1 MRLILPAVL
10 LAAAPSFAHSLM
22 VSPAP
27 RSDESGITDAPCGS
41 APHVA
46 PVRYRPG
53 QKVMVRWNV
62 LQPHADPPES
72 GRLRIAFSPG
82 NDEGF
87 SNPANVLLEVHEMG
101 GPGSGEVTLPT
112 TPCTGCSLRFGQMFT
127 NGAGYYSCADIVIE
141 GEPVDAGTAIVP
153 PEPEPRPQPPPPEPQ
168 PGPKPVEAEARPRPE
183 RLEGTVGCT
192 SSGAGLL
199 GLLALAIRI
208 SRRDMKRS
216 RRLTMRLSF
225 AAVLLLITAACT
237 PESEPL
243 PIAMRPAGGAGGA
256 GGGAGGGAT
265 AGGAGGGSI
274 EGPGGGGGGATQPM
288 QPDFPRDG
296 FCNEATPTPWAYCED
311 FDGLG
316 MNGRETYP
324 APSLTKLEFH
334 AHSHMSVRGVTC
346 ETSGDCSPYL
356 LGGSA
361 FINSEDSGFGMSV
374 TRLKQPFDFTGR
386 TGHLRFTADLKGHPR
401 MQLAVQL
408 SPQPTNNMPD
418 LRDPSLGAMDK
429 SPALTIIF
437 QGEGGWPFSIL
448 AWKNGANTFVDHG
461 NGPLG
466 IDFSGLHTFDIDVT
480 RTTLVL
486 KLDGIQ
492 RVNTTFDDLG
502 FDKAY
507 VHLTQVS
514 YNPVKDGFEGDAK
527 NRFQWDNIAFDGP
540 ALAVNA
546 LTPAGQQ
553 EVLFR
558 AYSTDGCTVRG
569 VPADGPHNLLWAAW
583 HTWHVHLNDTT
594 PVTASDIVC
603 NLLPNSPPYAGAK
616 VQEIESIQR

>member
-1 MRLILPAVL
+1 
-10 LAAAPSFAHSLM
+10 M

-27 RSDESGITDAPCGS
+27 RNDESGNTDAPCGN

-53 QKVMVRWNV
+53 QKVTVRWNV

-82 NDEGF
+82 NDQGF
-87 SNPANVLLEVHEMG
+87 SDPANLLLEVHEMG
-101 GPGSGEVTLPT
+101 GPGSGEVTLPN

-141 GEPVDAGTAIVP
+141 GDPVDAGAPVVV
-153 PEPEPRPQPPPPEPQ
+153 EPEQPQQPEQPQPVAMPAE
-168 PGPKPVEAEARPRPE
+168 VEARPRPE

-208 SRRDMKRS
+208 LGRDMKRS
-216 RRLTMRLSF
+216 RRLTMRLPL
-225 AAVLLLITAACT
+225 AVVLLLVTAACT

-256 GGGAGGGAT
+256 GGAT
-265 AGGAGGGSI
+265 AGGAGGGSV
-274 EGPGGGGGGATQPM
+274 EGTGGGGATQPM

-296 FCNEATPTPWAYCED
+296 FCNEATATPWAYCED

-316 MNGRETYP
+316 MSGRETYP

-361 FINSEDSGFGMSV
+361 FINSEDSGFGVSV
-374 TRLKQPFDFTGR
+374 TRLKQPFDFTAR

-408 SPQPTNNMPD
+408 SAQPTNTMPD

-429 SPALTIIF
+429 APALTVIF

-448 AWKNGANTFVDHG
+448 AWKDGNSTFVDHG

-466 IDFSGLHTFDIDVT
+466 IDFSGLHVFDLYVT

-486 KLDGIQ
+486 ELDGIQ
-492 RVNTTFDDLG
+492 RVNTTFADLG

-514 YNPVKDGFEGDAK
+514 YNPVKDGFAGDAK

-540 ALAVNA
+540 ALALNA

-558 AYSTDGCTVRG
+558 AYSTTGCRVRG
-569 VPADGPHNLLWAAW
+569 VVADGPHNLLWGAW
-583 HTWHVHLNDTT
+583 HTWHVRLNDTT

-603 NLLPNSPPYAGAK
+603 DPVSDSPYYAGDK
-616 VQEIESIQR
+616 VQQIESIQR